1 MGAKAVLTEPPDTT
15 SACSPALSPCSHLCL
30 LTPPGPVCAC
40 PTGHELAQDN
50 SSCVVPD
57 AFLLYTRRDDIRRIS
72 IERETGEDILIP
84 LKGVAEASALDYD
97 RMDGRIYWS
106 DIELKTISRAFL
118 NGSALE
124 VVVELGND
132 YFSISVFL

>member
-1 MGAKAVLTEPPDTT
+1 MGAKAVLTSPPSTT
-15 SACSPALSPCSHLCL
+15 SPYSPALSPCSHLCL

-50 SSCVVPD
+50 SSCLVPD

-84 LKGVAEASALDYD
+84 LKGVAEASALGL
-97 RMDGRIYWS
+97 RQ
-106 DIELKTISRAFL
+106 T
-118 NGSALE
+118 
-124 VVVELGND
+124 
-132 YFSISVFL
+132 